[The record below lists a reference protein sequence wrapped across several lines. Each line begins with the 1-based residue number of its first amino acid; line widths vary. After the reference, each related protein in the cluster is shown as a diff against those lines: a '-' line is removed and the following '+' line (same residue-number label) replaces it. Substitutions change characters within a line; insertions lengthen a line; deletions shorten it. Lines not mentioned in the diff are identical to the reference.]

1 MTGTPR
7 PDWASDPAAVRK
19 RFEDKM
25 TDSTG
30 AVTRRIAEFL
40 VPRLDA
46 VVERHVRRG
55 MDRIDA
61 TRAAVDSCSEIL
73 LEAKADVMSDFAS
86 GLSGTLA
93 PEARAQKM
101 MQASK
106 SNAGKIFERF
116 SAYAI
121 SRALAGTDW
130 AVWKDTADIEDVLG
144 VPKVELLDVTR
155 DAFGKRVKVLLEA
168 DYLIFQPRRPLE
180 TLVFASTKSSMK
192 DRLHNVTMWAI
203 LLETLRN
210 DVARRHLQLDAAHL
224 ETLQRSRY
232 VLITGDFASEQP
244 DLRGD
249 GDPRALLQFDASFC
263 DAAFAAVTQQ
273 WNSTL
278 RSRVDEVRDTAFYRL
293 SALPDYLVQ
302 LERLLDAGVVP

>member
-1 MTGTPR
+1 MTATQR
-7 PDWASDPAAVRK
+7 PSWAADPAVVRK

-25 TDSTG
+25 TAPKG

-46 VVERHVRRG
+46 VVERQVRRG
-55 MDRIDA
+55 MDRISA
-61 TRAAVDSCSEIL
+61 VRAAVDSCSEIL
-73 LEAKADVMSDFAS
+73 LESRADVMSDFAS
-86 GLSGTLA
+86 GLTA
-93 PEARAQKM
+93 DMPPEVRAQKM

-116 SAYAI
+116 SALAI

-130 AVWKDTADIEDVLG
+130 AVWKDTTDLGDVLG
-144 VPKVELLDVTR
+144 VPKAELLDVR
-155 DAFGKRVKVLLEA
+155 REAFGKHVKVLLEA
-168 DYLIFQPRRPLE
+168 DYLIFQPARPLE

-210 DVARRHLQLDAAHL
+210 DVARRHLRLSAAHL
-224 ETLQRSRY
+224 DTLKRSRY
-232 VLITGDFASEQP
+232 ILITGDFAAEQP

-263 DAAFAAVTQQ
+263 DAAFAAVTQE
-273 WNSTL
+273 WNPGLKS
-278 RSRVDEVRDTAFYRL
+278 SVSEVRETAFYRL
-293 SALPDYLVQ
+293 SALPEYLIQ
-302 LERLLDAGVVP
+302 LEKLLDAGTVP